1 MTIFKTDKNPHF
13 FAPFGPTMGYFKMPD
28 NLVNFLNKSMDKK
41 LDDFSDHLVGK
52 VTQELHFDKDI
63 RKYTANNLLK
73 FIIDYHQYTKNRN

>member
-63 RKYTANNLLK
+63 LILLSNK
-73 FIIDYHQYTKNRN
+73 RTHQGVQMHLL